1 MKTLKYKEKYIYKSP
16 EGRCIKFVPLPSGG
30 TIGGVVWKIR
40 YKMLRIL
47 YISRPY
53 MRSEMISD
61 GLSLQELPQLSDIVI
76 IDSNIIQGID
86 NAKENKRE
94 IKRLVREQIT
104 HFGTVVIPCDSGS
117 RGLELLSSMKRLVDK
132 EQEKPGPIP
141 KIFYLH
147 TMSDRALEVARFH
160 LEWMSSKFSTA
171 ETSKGNE
178 IEFIEDSKLF
188 CATSLA
194 QYSTVPKEGTRIV
207 FCTHASLNY
216 GLSSLLLRSLI
227 DDPNAL
233 FIFPFTSPYQTL
245 AWELIRNDSYSS
257 VELTVPQR
265 TKIENL
271 VIHPEPMIIER
282 IPEPESKA
290 VPEEKKIF
298 QRTNILFKNK
308 PFLCFDDSKRKIKS
322 DDFGDIIS
330 ETKKLEW
337 KKLNPGD
344 DSENN
349 NENNKLSIEDTKAI
363 IARLRKPEYSDKYS
377 FEYSKTKVI
386 PKAKFKFINYEGIY
400 DKLSFRLI
408 LKYLQP
414 KRAILFNTDPASQ
427 QSLQVIY

>member
-1 MKTLKYKEKYIYKSP
+1 MIPTWNERVIL
-16 EGRCIKFVPLPSGG
+16 
-30 TIGGVVWKIR
+30 
-40 YKMLRIL
+40 IL
-47 YISRPY
+47 YPTY
-53 MRSEMISD
+53 
-61 GLSLQELPQLSDIVI
+61 
-76 IDSNIIQGID
+76 
-86 NAKENKRE
+86 
-94 IKRLVREQIT
+94 
-104 HFGTVVIPCDSGS
+104 
-117 RGLELLSSMKRLVDK
+117 
-132 EQEKPGPIP
+132 
-141 KIFYLH
+141 
-147 TMSDRALEVARFH
+147 DRALEVARFH

-227 DDPNAL
+227 DDSNAL

-308 PFLCFDDSKRKIKS
+308 PFLR
-322 DDFGDIIS
+322 S
-330 ETKKLEW
+330 EERRVGKECL
-337 KKLNPGD
+337 
-344 DSENN
+344 
-349 NENNKLSIEDTKAI
+349 
-363 IARLRKPEYSDKYS
+363 RLGRSRWSPDH
-377 FEYSKTKVI
+377 
-386 PKAKFKFINYEGIY
+386 
-400 DKLSFRLI
+400 
-408 LKYLQP
+408 
-414 KRAILFNTDPASQ
+414 
-427 QSLQVIY
+427 